1 MSKDEHKELLSFRH
15 HRVNFKVT
23 LTTVVF
29 RFEQFRSQFLLVFET
44 AQAIHGLQRGKKH
57 SDIFF

>member
-1 MSKDEHKELLSFRH
+1 L
-15 HRVNFKVT
+15 

-44 AQAIHGLQRGKKH
+44 AQAIHGLQEENTFRN
-57 SDIFF
+57 FFLI